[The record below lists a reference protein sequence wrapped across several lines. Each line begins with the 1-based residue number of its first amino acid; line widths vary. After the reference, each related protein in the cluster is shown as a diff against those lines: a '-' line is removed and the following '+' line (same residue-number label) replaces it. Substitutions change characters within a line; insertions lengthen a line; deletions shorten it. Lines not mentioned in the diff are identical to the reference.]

1 VSQGLTIL
9 LGAISGLTILL
20 GLPVARMK
28 GLSEATQ
35 GFLNAIATGILLFLF
50 WDVLTGAAEPVEAA
64 LEGVHD
70 GDPGRFFVLLT
81 AYVLGLSVGL
91 LSLVVVSSRLKVRA
105 KVRSQGPGDMSAAQ
119 TMGSSPGQQLALMI
133 AAGLGL
139 HNFSEGLAIG
149 QSAATGQIAFALTLI
164 IGFGLHNV
172 TEGFGIA
179 APMATD
185 ARRPSWA
192 FLLTVGIIGGG
203 PTFVG
208 TVVGYSFTSDTLYV
222 LFLTLAAGALL
233 FVIDEMFAV
242 GRRLLT
248 RGGLAVGLLIGFLA
262 GYLTDLLLVYLGG

>member
-1 VSQGLTIL
+1 LSRGLTIL
-9 LGAISGLTILL
+9 LGAIAGLTILL
-20 GLPVARMK
+20 GLPVARMT
-28 GLSEATQ
+28 GLSQRTQ

-70 GDPGRFFVLLT
+70 GDPGRFVALLS
-81 AYVLGLSVGL
+81 AYILGLAFGL
-91 LSLVVVSSRLKVRA
+91 LSLVFVSARLRSRAPKGVL
-105 KVRSQGPGDMSAAQ
+105 GLEELEAAGQ
-119 TMGSSPGQQLALMI
+119 TPPGQRLAVMI

-164 IGFGLHNV
+164 IGFGLHNI

-185 ARRPSWA
+185 AQRPTWG
-192 FLLTVGIIGGG
+192 FLLAVGIIGGG
-203 PTFVG
+203 PTFLG
-208 TVVGYSFTSDTLYV
+208 TVIGYSFTSDVLYV

-248 RGGLAVGLLIGFLA
+248 RGGLAIGLLIGFLA
-262 GYLTDLLLVYLGG
+262 GFLTDLLLVYLGG